1 MSMSPVC
8 HSLLSSETIQE
19 HCYTLLWKDI
29 FQCNKDMKLVFT
41 THLKRK
47 RKSCSSNIL
56 FDIFKRN
63 MLIQRLS
70 HVEGIFGSTHKNFSL
85 VNIAENIYKELRQW

>member
-1 MSMSPVC
+1 MSPFC
-8 HSLLSSETIQE
+8 HSLPSSETIHE
-19 HCYTLLWKDI
+19 HRYTLLWKDI
-29 FQCNKDMKLVFT
+29 FQCYKDMNLVFT

-47 RKSCSSNIL
+47 RKSCFSNIPF

-70 HVEGIFGSTHKNFSL
+70 HVEDIFGSIQKNFLL
-85 VNIAENIYKELRQW
+85 VNITENIYEELRQW